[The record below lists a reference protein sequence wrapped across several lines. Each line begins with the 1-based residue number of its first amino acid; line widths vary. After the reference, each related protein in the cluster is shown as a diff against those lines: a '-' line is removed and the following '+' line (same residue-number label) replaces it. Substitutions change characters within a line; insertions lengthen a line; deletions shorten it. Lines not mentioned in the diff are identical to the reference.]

1 MAKAK
6 RERRTSIRNMGAG
19 DDALAALE
27 RLEQMEKRD
36 REAAEREAEPDPDRE
51 AAAAADDD

>member
-36 REAAEREAEPDPDRE
+36 REAAQSEAESDPDRE
-51 AAAAADDD
+51 ADATDDD